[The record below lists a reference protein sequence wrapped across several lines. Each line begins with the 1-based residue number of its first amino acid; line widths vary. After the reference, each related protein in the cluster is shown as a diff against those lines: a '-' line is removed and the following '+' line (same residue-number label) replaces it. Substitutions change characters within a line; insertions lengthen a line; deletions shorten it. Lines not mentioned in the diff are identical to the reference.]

1 MSDLFIDK
9 HIEGSMIT
17 CQQSV
22 KLLFNLCLT
31 VYVIIQ
37 LYHQTDLS
45 SCMTNRM
52 IWSL

>member
-17 CQQSV
+17 CQESV
-22 KLLFNLCLT
+22 KLLFNLCL

-45 SCMTNRM
+45 P
-52 IWSL
+52 